1 MRRSQIHIIIIATV
15 FGILAWVSVTLREEY
30 DVTVAVP
37 FLLENIPPGIAIKS
51 PLPGT
56 VQLKFHGDGWRLAGL
71 LLTREPKL
79 VFSANALPRGN
90 HPLVFNDI
98 AEHVSLTPGI
108 RLLDVKPDSI
118 QVEFD
123 RAIRKKVPVVL
134 DCIASFRE
142 GYGQVGPTSVLPD
155 SITLMGAESVLRTI
169 ETWKTE
175 HRVFDNVKTSLD
187 VDVPLAAPTPYSIDF
202 SVPEVRISIAVEPFA
217 EKAFRGIPVDVTGVP
232 QNREVILIPPRVD
245 IVVRAGIKQLS
256 SLTQTDFHV
265 SSDYE
270 KIAADSTGEIDM
282 DITCPAGVQLVTRHP
297 EHLQYIIRKRL

>member
-1 MRRSQIHIIIIATV
+1 M
-15 FGILAWVSVTLREEY
+15 
-30 DVTVAVP
+30 TVAVP
-37 FLLENIPPGIAIKS
+37 FRLENTPPGIAIRS
-51 PLPGT
+51 PLPST
-56 VQLKFHGDGWRLAGL
+56 VQLRFHGDGWRLAGL

-155 SITLMGAESVLRTI
+155 SVSLMGAESVLRSI
-169 ETWKTE
+169 DAWKTE
-175 HRVFDNVKTSLD
+175 RRVFDNVKTSLD
-187 VDVPLAAPTPYSIDF
+187 VDVPLAAPTPYAIDF

-217 EKAFRGIPVDVTGVP
+217 EKTFRGIPVDVTAVP

-256 SLTQTDFHV
+256 SLSQTDFHV
-265 SSDYE
+265 SADYE
-270 KIAADSTGEIDM
+270 KIAADSTGAIDM

-297 EHLQYIIRKRL
+297 DHLQYIIRKRL